1 MKLLFAQE
9 LMSPITLTC
18 IKCGILAMYWRLF
31 PTPFTR
37 RGCIVLAV
45 ILALWCI
52 AMIVPSIFQCR
63 TVADAWSL
71 HHFGANCNR
80 NIEDWISWQG
90 GIPEIATTVIIFVM
104 PIYEVSRIQAS
115 LRTRAAVSAVFLMAS
130 LTVVTSVLRFVFALQ
145 TQNRRQEDAPG
156 GTDETVRMAKVLLV
170 VQLEFCSAF
179 LAACLPALRPVGLII
194 KNQLAFLRPPKA
206 RRPLSDDVTSNG
218 GARRLLAGNINFS
231 LPRTCQAS
239 TCRGLTTRQG
249 SLEQESPRQVE
260 HVNCY
265 GLDQESRVATAEK
278 GSLNSVRSVSIPG
291 SSIEVRTEI
300 QQRRE
305 ELRLGPEARPI

>member
-1 MKLLFAQE
+1 MA
-9 LMSPITLTC
+9 C
-18 IKCGILAMYWRLF
+18 LAF
-31 PTPFTR
+31 DF
-37 RGCIVLAV
+37 
-45 ILALWCI
+45 
-52 AMIVPSIFQCR
+52 
-63 TVADAWSL
+63 
-71 HHFGANCNR
+71 
-80 NIEDWISWQG
+80 
-90 GIPEIATTVIIFVM
+90 
-104 PIYEVSRIQAS
+104 SRQPCAS
-115 LRTRAAVSAVFLMAS
+115 SDFLS
-130 LTVVTSVLRFVFALQ
+130 
-145 TQNRRQEDAPG
+145 
-156 GTDETVRMAKVLLV
+156 TVRIAKVLLV

-239 TCRGLTTRQG
+239 TCRGLTMRQG
-249 SLEQESPRQVE
+249 NLEQESPKPQGE
-260 HVNCY
+260 HFNCY
-265 GLDQESRVATAEK
+265 GLDQESRVAAAEK

-305 ELRLGPEARPI
+305 ELRPGPDA